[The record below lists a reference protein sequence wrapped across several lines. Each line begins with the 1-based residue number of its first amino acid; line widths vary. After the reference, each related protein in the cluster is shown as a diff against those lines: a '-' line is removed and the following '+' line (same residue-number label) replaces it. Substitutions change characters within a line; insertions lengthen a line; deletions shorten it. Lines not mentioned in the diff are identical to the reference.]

1 MNHENKKAVT
11 LGACL
16 IGNMLKGKGA
26 IAASQGRGVKIVGD
40 RIILMSMLILALIV
54 LLCIQ

>member
-16 IGNMLKGKGA
+16 IGNMLKGNGA
-26 IAASQGRGVKIVGD
+26 IAASQGRGVKIVED

-54 LLCIQ
+54 LLWIQ

>member
-26 IAASQGRGVKIVGD
+26 IAASQGRGIYRVGKGK
-40 RIILMSMLILALIV
+40 RINKAGHGNKMDF
-54 LLCIQ
+54 